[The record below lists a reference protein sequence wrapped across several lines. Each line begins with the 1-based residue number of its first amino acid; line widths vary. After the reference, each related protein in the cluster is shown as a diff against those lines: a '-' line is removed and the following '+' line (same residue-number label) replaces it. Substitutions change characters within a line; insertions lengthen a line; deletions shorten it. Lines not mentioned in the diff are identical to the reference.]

1 MARKYKI
8 HRYYSVVVWTTKGKV
23 NYDDL
28 TLREAKQLY
37 INIKLNKVTYYKEIV
52 RRLYAE
58 HKSVGVIN
66 LETL

>member
-1 MARKYKI
+1 MARKYRI
-8 HRYYSVVVWTTKGKV
+8 HRYYSVVVWSTKGKI

-28 TLREAKQLY
+28 TLREAKRLY
-37 INIKLNKVTYYKEIV
+37 TSIKLNRCNYYKEIV

-66 LETL
+66 LEEI